1 MKKFELSEE
10 ELACL
15 VDVLDDHCFE
25 TLDSYARELYF
36 KLRDILVELRAENE
50 EES

>member
-10 ELACL
+10 EL
-15 VDVLDDHCFE
+15 DVLLQALDDHCFE
-25 TLDSYARELYF
+25 YEERPVQLLYDRLKQVKKEL
-36 KLRDILVELRAENE
+36 EEG

>member
-10 ELACL
+10 ELNVLLQA
-15 VDVLDDHCFE
+15 LDDHCFE
-25 TLDSYARELYF
+25 YEERPVQLLYDRL
-36 KLRDILVELRAENE
+36 KQVKQQLQQEDE